1 MAYEDLKITREE
13 TNQVKKFKINI
24 VVHNCQLFYIKDLKI
39 IVEMFTCLINII
51 NEFQTL
57 GKTYVTTKKIMKILM
72 WINIKGH

>member
-24 VVHNCQLFYIKDLKI
+24 VVHNCQLFSIKDLKI
-39 IVEMFTCLINII
+39 IVEMFTRLMNII